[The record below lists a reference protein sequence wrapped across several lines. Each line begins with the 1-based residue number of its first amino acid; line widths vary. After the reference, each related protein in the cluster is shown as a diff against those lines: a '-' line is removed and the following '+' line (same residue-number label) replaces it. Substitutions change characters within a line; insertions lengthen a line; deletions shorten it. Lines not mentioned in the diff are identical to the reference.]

1 MFRQV
6 LQYMKKVSHFLPY
19 PLVQFIPVSIR
30 TLGKDDNWAN
40 PFNQAKA
47 QFFLFQDSQ
56 ALRSALERFQAPAA
70 VPAGNTDLY
79 VLALNFQVRL
89 VLFRYLTCKLIGESK
104 VNSYHVFALTKKYF
118 PRRVLHFVLYEDNGT
133 RLREVN
139 QEIY

>member
-6 LQYMKKVSHFLPY
+6 LQYMKKASHFLPY

-47 QFFLFQDSQ
+47 QFYLFQDPL
-56 ALRSALERFQAPAA
+56 ALKSALERFQAPAA
-70 VPAGNTDLY
+70 VPATGKELY
-79 VLALNFQVRL
+79 VLVLNFQVRL
-89 VLFRYLTCKLIGESK
+89 VLFRFLTCKLIGESIA
-104 VNSYHVFALTKKYF
+104 NSYHVIALTKKYF
-118 PRRVLHFVLYEDNGT
+118 PRRVLHFVLYEDDGT
-133 RLREVN
+133 KLKDLN

>member
-6 LQYMKKVSHFLPY
+6 LQYMKKARNFLRY
-19 PLVQFIPVSIR
+19 PLVQFIPVSIQ
-30 TLGKDDNWAN
+30 TLGRDDNWAN

-47 QFFLFQDSQ
+47 QFYLFQDAQ
-56 ALRSALERFQAPAA
+56 ALKSALERFQAPAA
-70 VPAGNTDLY
+70 VPDNSADLY

-89 VLFRYLTCKLIGESK
+89 VLFRYLTCKLIGESM

-118 PRRVLHFVLYEDNGT
+118 PRRVLLFELYEDDGT
-133 RLREVN
+133 KLKALN